1 MLFGVFLEQLSGSP
15 FDRQKMQ
22 SSIGLADFYGT
33 YHVGVLYS
41 CTVLRFADEAG
52 DCGAIMPQF
61 LAEDLEGDGAVAWV

>member
-1 MLFGVFLEQLSGSP
+1 
-15 FDRQKMQ
+15 MQ